1 MPSAWLQPATL
12 DEALGLRREHGDE
25 ALVLAGGTFVGIL
38 LSTGFLPPP
47 PAFLALRD
55 VPDLQ
60 GVRVDGGDL
69 VLGAMATHRAVETD
83 ARVLEGWPA
92 LAACLRL
99 VANERVRNQATI
111 GGVLADADYASD
123 PPALLSALAA
133 EAVLAGPAGRRA
145 VPVRDLIVDHYTTV
159 IEPDE
164 LLVEVRVPPQPAVAA
179 YRKFRSRHAED
190 RPCVGVALAAGR
202 DGAGRVQGLRLVV
215 GAVSGR
221 PQELPEACALAEGRV
236 LDEAL
241 AAEIARRYA
250 AELDPIDDARGS
262 SAYRRR
268 IVEVEVRRALAGV
281 AA

>member
-1 MPSAWLQPATL
+1 
-12 DEALGLRREHGDE
+12 
-25 ALVLAGGTFVGIL
+25 
-38 LSTGFLPPP
+38 
-47 PAFLALRD
+47 
-55 VPDLQ
+55 
-60 GVRVDGGDL
+60 
-69 VLGAMATHRAVETD
+69 
-83 ARVLEGWPA
+83 VLEGWPA
-92 LAACLRL
+92 LAGCLRL

-133 EAVLAGPAGRRA
+133 EAVLAGPDGRRA

-202 DGAGRVQGLRLVV
+202 DDAGRVRDLRLVV

>member
-60 GVRVDGGDL
+60 GVRVDGDEL

-133 EAVLAGPAGRRA
+133 EAVLAGPAAAARAPPPAARRA
-145 VPVRDLIVDHYTTV
+145 R
-159 IEPDE
+159 
-164 LLVEVRVPPQPAVAA
+164 
-179 YRKFRSRHAED
+179 
-190 RPCVGVALAAGR
+190 
-202 DGAGRVQGLRLVV
+202 
-215 GAVSGR
+215 
-221 PQELPEACALAEGRV
+221 
-236 LDEAL
+236 
-241 AAEIARRYA
+241 
-250 AELDPIDDARGS
+250 
-262 SAYRRR
+262 
-268 IVEVEVRRALAGV
+268 
-281 AA
+281 